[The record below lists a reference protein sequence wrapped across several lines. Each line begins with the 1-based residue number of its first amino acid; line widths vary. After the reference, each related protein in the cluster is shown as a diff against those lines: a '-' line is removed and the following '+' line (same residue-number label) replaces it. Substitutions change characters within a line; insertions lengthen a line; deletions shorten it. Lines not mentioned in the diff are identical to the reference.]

1 MHWEGLLSRPCSTK
15 EGFLA
20 QPPFSLPRLVQEPYA
35 VSVNGAAK
43 AVVLGQAA
51 PPDHLSTSPQAAA
64 LTWELLC
71 ILHRETDKRLYLFFI
86 SSAEKNRCLLA
97 QASKPG

>member
-51 PPDHLSTSPQAAA
+51 PPDHKPSSRSSDLGTAVHPSQ
-64 LTWELLC
+64 
-71 ILHRETDKRLYLFFI
+71 RDRQETVSFFH
-86 SSAEKNRCLLA
+86 
-97 QASKPG
+97 